1 MSLWDFDGR
10 RRPPFA
16 RAPGAGEE
24 SVWDYPRPPCCVPDA
39 RHVEVRH
46 AGGVLASS
54 RRAIRLLETASPP
67 GFYLPP
73 EDVDFAQLVPA
84 AGRSLCEWKGEA
96 AYWALASQP
105 AGAPV
110 AWTYPAPRQPFAALA
125 GFVAF
130 YPGRVACFVDEERVM
145 PQPGGFYGGWIT
157 REIVGPWKG
166 EPGTGHW

>member
-1 MSLWDFDGR
+1 MWDFDGR

-16 RAPGAGEE
+16 VAPDEDQE
-24 SVWDYPRPPCCVPDA
+24 SVWDYPRPPRCEPDP
-39 RHVEVRH
+39 RRVVVRH

-54 RRAIRLLETASPP
+54 VRAIRLLETASPP

-73 EDVDFAQLVPA
+73 EDVDLTQLIPVP
-84 AGRSLCEWKGEA
+84 GRSLCEWKGAA
-96 AYWALASQP
+96 AYWALASDP
-105 AGAPV
+105 AGTPV
-110 AWTYPAPRQPFAALA
+110 AWRYPAPRTPFAALA
-125 GFVAF
+125 GYVAF
-130 YPGRVACFVDEERVM
+130 YPGRVACFVDDERVM